1 MRDPPGMSDARWT
14 CNPLPGD
21 ADSPARVTRPA
32 RPRHRAARADGPG
45 ALEMGDRAAV
55 PGQLPP
61 SRPLWARPVGSELR
75 ARYKPRTQQ
84 MAQPS
89 SPGAS
94 HHASLGPLI
103 SPRPSWPPQD
113 PPQLLGEQSGQ
124 GTLFPTAPTPPP
136 AGQAAE
142 RGRRALGGGHLDP
155 PGAPQVAMA
164 PRNRSQTKAS
174 RSLGM
179 GRPVRVRPWPCWLGD
194 RVISGSPVPLPF
206 QGPQVQS
213 HRGSEAHEQ
222 FSGAPGSCGKVSGS
236 APSPSAGTWRPRPNS
251 QGARSRQGSAA
262 PPEMLRP
269 QCSDH
274 SLAQDRHGPAR

>member
-113 PPQLLGEQSGQ
+113 PPQLLGEPSGQ
-124 GTLFPTAPTPPP
+124 GTLFPTAPTPPTRWP
-136 AGQAAE
+136 GCRERQASP
-142 RGRRALGGGHLDP
+142 GRRAPGPAWSPAGGH
-155 PGAPQVAMA
+155 
-164 PRNRSQTKAS
+164 
-174 RSLGM
+174 
-179 GRPVRVRPWPCWLGD
+179 
-194 RVISGSPVPLPF
+194 
-206 QGPQVQS
+206 GPQ
-213 HRGSEAHEQ
+213 EQ
-222 FSGAPGSCGKVSGS
+222 EPDKGQQVSWDGKTCSSKAVALLAGGPRYFWIPSALAFPGT
-236 APSPSAGTWRPRPNS
+236 PSPIPPRF
-251 QGARSRQGSAA
+251 
-262 PPEMLRP
+262 
-269 QCSDH
+269 
-274 SLAQDRHGPAR
+274 